1 MTGKICP
8 NVHLYSTVRKHRD
21 EGAIP
26 YWIAIK
32 DAYLSSNLLMTKIS
46 LLITKISFC
55 CVMRL
60 NMIIFFCY
68 SVCIFLC

>member
-46 LLITKISFC
+46 FC

-60 NMIIFFCY
+60 NVIKSFCY
-68 SVCIFLC
+68 SVCIFLFQSA